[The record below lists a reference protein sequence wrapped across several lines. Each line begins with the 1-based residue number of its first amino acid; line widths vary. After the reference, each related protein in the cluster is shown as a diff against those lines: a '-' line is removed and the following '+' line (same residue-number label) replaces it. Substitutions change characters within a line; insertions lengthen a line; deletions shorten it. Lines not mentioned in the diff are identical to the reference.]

1 MWVAVVVAVVQIV
14 AMAGVQVRYA
24 SPSRGL
30 GSIFVQFFFSKCL
43 NLINV
48 SKPDIRLATACEMRM
63 FGIHLLRMWRS
74 KI

>member
-30 GSIFVQFFFSKCL
+30 GSIFVQVVFFK
-43 NLINV
+43 
-48 SKPDIRLATACEMRM
+48 M
-63 FGIHLLRMWRS
+63 FKLD
-74 KI
+74 

>member
-30 GSIFVQFFFSKCL
+30 GSIFVQVFFQCL

-48 SKPDIRLATACEMRM
+48 SKPDIRLATACVMRM